1 MVDRALGKER
11 EKGDSQR
18 IRSWRVK
25 YRGNSKDKEIAAN
38 QLPSPQEGLQL
49 SYDHPLSGTS
59 SASSSTVT
67 LPGSGVLPFKRS
79 NSAQSISSLALS
91 KPINPLLSR
100 RWSTSSGSQQ
110 MLTDQSGDLQNSLER
125 TQSHQPSKSG
135 DTGRPS
141 TGSFSKMSLSSM
153 MGGLSALSL
162 SRGGGD
168 DKERGRSE
176 KKDKDKDK
184 DKRSA
189 RSSSFSGVQE
199 DRDGSAGR
207 ARSQSPFRIRRRRRD
222 VSPQIEALTQSDA
235 ESDVEGPRIR
245 PRNAFSVSSV
255 SDDEYGDES
264 PDEDDDS
271 EEESWSDGDHFDPI
285 TQSNTTRNALIPPDT
300 IEQHDPPEVDPLGE
314 GVNVVVPPEP
324 YFPSTLNSTGGRNP
338 RRRRSMRPQ
347 EALPLDTSRPV
358 FQRDRC
364 TITLTHGEPQ
374 RISEEA
380 ARRPKR
386 YVLASDL
393 SVESRYALEWGI
405 GTVLRDGDEM

>member
-1 MVDRALGKER
+1 MSDRVLEK
-11 EKGDSQR
+11 EKGEPQR
-18 IRSWRVK
+18 KRNWRAK
-25 YRGNSKDKEIAAN
+25 YRGNAKDKETA
-38 QLPSPQEGLQL
+38 LPSPQEGLQL
-49 SYDHPLSGTS
+49 SYDHPLSGAS

-67 LPGSGVLPFKRS
+67 LPGTGLPFRRS
-79 NSAQSISSLALS
+79 NSGQSISSLVSS

-110 MLTDQSGDLQNSLER
+110 VLTEQSGDSQNLLER
-125 TQSHQPSKSG
+125 TQSHQLSKNS
-135 DTGRPS
+135 DRPT

-153 MGGLSALSL
+153 MGGLSGLSL

-176 KKDKDKDK
+176 KNDKEK

-189 RSSSFSGVQE
+189 RSSSFSGTQD
-199 DRDGSAGR
+199 DRDSSVGR

-235 ESDVEGPRIR
+235 ESDAEGPRIR
-245 PRNAFSVSSV
+245 PRNAFSVSNV

-264 PDEDDDS
+264 QDEEDESD
-271 EEESWSDGDHFDPI
+271 EEEWSDGDHFDSI
-285 TQSNTTRNALIPPDT
+285 TESNTTRNALIPSDL
-300 IEQHDPPEVDPLGE
+300 IEQHDVLEVDPLGE

-324 YFPSTLNSTGGRNP
+324 YFPSTLNNTGGRNP
-338 RRRRSMRPQ
+338 RRRRSLRPQ
-347 EALPLDTSRPV
+347 EVLPLDTSRPV

-364 TITLTHGEPQ
+364 TITLTHGDPQ
-374 RISEEA
+374 QTVDETG
-380 ARRPKR
+380 RRPKR

-393 SVESRYALEWGI
+393 SVESRYALEWGV